1 MTAIVSRP
9 AGPGAAPGS
18 VSVVSVTA
26 SEEGWRADSH
36 LLVLPSSVVLV
47 DAPLLDRDA
56 DAVERELAAVRKPL
70 GAVIVTHP
78 HPDHFA
84 TAARF
89 GAPVRALP
97 AVAAA
102 IEKAGAQQI
111 AASYAVTGISDAPP
125 PAPRVEPTI
134 LPGPEVIDGVLFEFA
149 EVEDAEA
156 SRQLVVRLPAEGV
169 LVTGDLASA
178 GVHPFLAGRALRSWR
193 AGLDALRSPA
203 VRVLLP
209 GHGIPSP
216 DGAAVLDATADY
228 LQRAEP
234 ELTAA
239 TGPHD
244 LDTRLD
250 AAFPDLGGRRMHA
263 LQNVFLF
270 P

>member
-1 MTAIVSRP
+1 M
-9 AGPGAAPGS
+9 
-18 VSVVSVTA
+18 
-26 SEEGWRADSH
+26 
-36 LLVLPSSVVLV
+36 LVLPTSVVLI

-56 DAVERELAAVRKPL
+56 EVVERELAAVGTPL
-70 GAVIVTHP
+70 AAVIVTHP

-102 IEKAGAQQI
+102 IEKSGAQQI
-111 AASYAVTGISDAPP
+111 AASYAVTGISDAAP

-156 SRQLVVRLPAEGV
+156 SRQLVVRLPAEGI
-169 LVTGDLASA
+169 LVAGDLVSA
-178 GVHPFLAGRALRSWR
+178 GVHPFLAGRALASWR
-193 AGLDALRSPA
+193 AGLDQLRTPA

-209 GHGIPSP
+209 GHGIPAS
-216 DGAAVLDATADY
+216 DGTAVIDATADY
-228 LQRAEP
+228 LRRAEP
-234 ELTAA
+234 ELAA
-239 TGPHD
+239 ASGPHD

-250 AAFPDLGGRRMHA
+250 AAFPELGGRRMHA